1 MLDEKSFIAILEDI
15 VSKII
20 EGTIGISEIKERV
33 QNDLEVHD
41 IWESNSLLITD
52 CYYALKHIEEENIS
66 IKEWEYFVDCFKRI
80 KKYNMEEKKKFI
92 LNGQRR

>member
-41 IWESNSLLITD
+41 IWESNSLLIT
-52 CYYALKHIEEENIS
+52 CLLYTS
-66 IKEWEYFVDCFKRI
+66 IIKRQII
-80 KKYNMEEKKKFI
+80 KRKNKDIRM
-92 LNGQRR
+92 LMS